1 MATRVDDPKV
11 TGLRRNL
18 PARLVFA
25 ILLLWPLTR
34 PDELVRHIHDHFTGN
49 VYKVAVTGEWHFV
62 LLNIILF
69 VAFLIPLSYRRKA
82 DWGEYGLVTAFFVS
96 LFIEMYGIPLTL
108 LLAVQL
114 FQANQLE
121 HATMVVEMTPVGV
134 NIGMSH
140 AMAHGAFLMVVGAI
154 LIIVGWVTLYTNGR
168 DGRLVTGG
176 IYRYSRNP
184 QYLGFI
190 LVLFGWILGWP
201 TTLTVTLAPILIYR
215 YIRVCRTEEEELM
228 EIEGYPEYR
237 EQVPLLI

>member
-1 MATRVDDPKV
+1 MVDEPEV

-25 ILLLWPLTR
+25 VLLLWPLTR
-34 PDELVRHIHDHFTGN
+34 LDELVRHIHDHFTGN

-82 DWGEYGLVTAFFVS
+82 DWGEYGLVSAFFVS

-121 HATMVVEMTPVGV
+121 HATLVAEFSPVGV
-134 NIGMSH
+134 NIGMSY
-140 AMAHGAFLMVVGAI
+140 AMAHGAFLMVVGAF
-154 LIIVGWVTLYTNGR
+154 LIVAGWITLYTNGQS
-168 DGRLVTGG
+168 GRLVTSG

-190 LVLFGWILGWP
+190 LVLIGWILGWP
-201 TTLTVTLAPILIYR
+201 TILTVTLAPILIYR
-215 YIRVCRTEEEELM
+215 YVRVCRTEEEELI
-228 EIEGYPEYR
+228 ELEGYREYR
-237 EQVPLLI
+237 ERVPLLI